1 MAIQFDDV
9 DHPVF
14 GQLSGIFELNI
25 SFVVFDVV
33 CLETV
38 GDDETL
44 KAFEV
49 CPQASGITSITPDM
63 LITHTPL
70 AMYTYHGSSYIKLK
84 GRISDIQN
92 N

>member
-38 GDDETL
+38 GYDETL
-44 KAFEV
+44 
-49 CPQASGITSITPDM
+49 
-63 LITHTPL
+63 
-70 AMYTYHGSSYIKLK
+70 
-84 GRISDIQN
+84 ISF
-92 N
+92 

>member
-1 MAIQFDDV
+1 MTIQFDDV

-38 GDDETL
+38 GYDETL

-49 CPQASGITSITPDM
+49 RPQASGITSITPDM